1 MWLERRKR
9 RDKTIHTRISGILAS
24 ASLSESIGDS
34 SASYGDL
41 TGLEFDRGCEGDW
54 GEEKEDGG
62 ESWDL
67 EKHLEF
73 KKV

>member
-9 RDKTIHTRISGILAS
+9 RDKITHTRISSILAS
-24 ASLSESIGDS
+24 ASLSKSIGDS

-62 ESWDL
+62 EGWDL
-67 EKHLEF
+67 EKHLEV